1 MVGLQLHGRRIY
13 GRTEGIIP
21 KQKSS
26 TPFLESLSSC
36 IQNHGKMQF
45 EFEFCF
51 HVSSS
56 SSSSSSR
63 LFLNLFCQSHFCS
76 AVDGQLNPRCIASN
90 GVLGFDCECNPGWK
104 KIRIGALT
112 FPSCI
117 VPNCTLDLQCGKGVS
132 SPPPNPT
139 PASLLPPSFNLLD
152 PCAYVWCGEG
162 RCLANGSSRHTCQ
175 CNEGSA
181 NLLNKTSL
189 ACLKQCNF
197 GAGCTGLGFGQH
209 SPPSPGLSGSI
220 RVSNCWSCLQ
230 ALTMVAL
237 AAVFLVW
244 V

>member
-1 MVGLQLHGRRIY
+1 M
-13 GRTEGIIP
+13 E
-21 KQKSS
+21 KCSS
-26 TPFLESLSSC
+26 NLSFISMYHHLLLLLLLVSFLISSV
-36 IQNHGKMQF
+36 KAT
-45 EFEFCF
+45 
-51 HVSSS
+51 
-56 SSSSSSR
+56 
-63 LFLNLFCQSHFCS
+63 S
-76 AVDGQLNPRCIASN
+76 AVQLMDNSTQDPMCEFVDCGEGRCIASN

-152 PCAYVWCGEG
+152 PCSYVWCGEG
-162 RCLANGSSRHTCQ
+162 RCVANGSSGHTCQ

-209 SPPSPGLSGSI
+209 SPPSPSLSGSI

>member
-45 EFEFCF
+45 EFEFYF

-63 LFLNLFCQSHFCS
+63 LFLNLFCQSQFRS

-117 VPNCTLDLQCGKGVS
+117 VPNYMFNVDCLSVVSCHSACALKFPSREGTLDLQCGKGVS

-152 PCAYVWCGEG
+152 
-162 RCLANGSSRHTCQ
+162 R
-175 CNEGSA
+175 
-181 NLLNKTSL
+181 
-189 ACLKQCNF
+189 NF

-209 SPPSPGLSGSI
+209 SPPSPSLSGSI

>member
-1 MVGLQLHGRRIY
+1 MEKCGSNLSFISMYHHLLLLLLLVSFLI
-13 GRTEGIIP
+13 
-21 KQKSS
+21 SS
-26 TPFLESLSSC
+26 VKAT
-36 IQNHGKMQF
+36 
-45 EFEFCF
+45 
-51 HVSSS
+51 
-56 SSSSSSR
+56 
-63 LFLNLFCQSHFCS
+63 S
-76 AVDGQLNPRCIASN
+76 AVQLMDNSTQDPMCEFVDCGEGRCIASN

-117 VPNCTLDLQCGKGVS
+117 VPTVSLSQAPHPFIFSLFRGAILFPSREGNSLPWEFLVIFDLVHLEPFIIFLLFHYSNIHDCIGTLDLQCGKGVS

-152 PCAYVWCGEG
+152 
-162 RCLANGSSRHTCQ
+162 R
-175 CNEGSA
+175 
-181 NLLNKTSL
+181 
-189 ACLKQCNF
+189 NF

-209 SPPSPGLSGSI
+209 SPPSPSLSGSI